1 MKSLMFVSLSID
13 NDFSP
18 AMRTEIYVFIL
29 HFIKNNV

>member
-13 NDFSP
+13 NDFFP
-18 AMRTEIYVFIL
+18 AIRTEIHVFIL